1 MYDTYIFSKYT
12 WVVYL
17 KEKRGMAISNAFF
30 KKQMNPNARIKVA
43 NFIIDQL
50 SYGYKT
56 II

>member
-1 MYDTYIFSKYT
+1 MYVTYTFSKYT